1 MALEWEG
8 MGSVALEW
16 EWMRLSIEWRSSN
29 TISDIHSIHLIHCPS
44 IQAQQGQLTTCKVT
58 TSNEYKEDLINH
70 ADCIYT
76 YIHHLSTSLGGGGR
90 RGSLKKVKLPIFKE
104 SKYAK
109 LRTYVAAFKVYLI
122 VSPFVIFLKK
132 H

>member
-1 MALEWEG
+1 MKSETTIIILLDEVKTEISLKTVSDEVG
-8 MGSVALEW
+8 GIGSVALEW

-58 TSNEYKEDLINH
+58 TSNEYKEDIINH

-76 YIHHLSTSLGGGGR
+76 YIHHLSTSLGGGG
-90 RGSLKKVKLPIFKE
+90 IFALLEE
-104 SKYAK
+104 SKIAN
-109 LRTYVAAFKVYLI
+109 F
-122 VSPFVIFLKK
+122 
-132 H
+132 

>member
-1 MALEWEG
+1 MKWECGTGVGGDMKCGTGVGVDMKCGTGVGGDGECGTGVGG
-8 MGSVALEW
+8 MG
-16 EWMRLSIEWRSSN
+16 LSIEWRSSN

-76 YIHHLSTSLGGGGR
+76 YIHHLSTSLGGGG
-90 RGSLKKVKLPIFKE
+90 IFALLEE
-104 SKYAK
+104 SKIAN
-109 LRTYVAAFKVYLI
+109 F
-122 VSPFVIFLKK
+122 
-132 H
+132 